1 MIEKRETIKKK
12 LLLLCIAGL
21 LALGGCAEEGRA
33 KETQTP
39 KECAEYAME
48 SLKKLDLEAFNE
60 CSDNY
65 VETYRNW
72 IGIPREKEYRLFGE
86 LQQPGLKRGKRY
98 KTNYEL
104 AKKIVE
110 KMSWEI
116 EEVREEGDKAQ
127 IDLVITNRDMQNV
140 TGELEI
146 RILENMTE
154 SAGSGIGELI
164 RNALNGAE
172 IKSELISIIDGL
184 KEDEICTME
193 VTLQAYQEKG
203 QWKIHVSQELVNG
216 VMGNMMADIYSED
229 VEKRIEEQM
238 KRYEDKMEEWGE
250 RVGEKWSE

>member
-1 MIEKRETIKKK
+1 MIERRKTIKKK

-21 LALGGCAEEGRA
+21 LASGGCAEEGRA

-116 EEVREEGDKAQ
+116 GEVREEGDKAQ
-127 IDLVITNRDMQNV
+127 INLAITNRDMQNV
-140 TGELEI
+140 AGELEI

-154 SAGSGIGELI
+154 SAGSGIGELV
-164 RNALNGAE
+164 RNVSNGAANT
-172 IKSELISIIDGL
+172 ELISIIDGL

-216 VMGNMMADIYSED
+216 VMGNMMADTYSED

-238 KRYEDKMEEWGE
+238 EQYEDKMEEWGE
-250 RVGEKWSE
+250 RVGEKWLE